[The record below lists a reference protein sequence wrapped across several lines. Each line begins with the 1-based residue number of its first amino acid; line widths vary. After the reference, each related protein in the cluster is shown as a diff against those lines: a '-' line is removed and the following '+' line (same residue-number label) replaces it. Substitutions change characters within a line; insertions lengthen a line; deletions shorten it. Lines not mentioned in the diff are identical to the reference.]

1 MAVKDQAQ
9 FTAPKNPTRI
19 TKPTRRCCSLLCLLG
34 TLLTITTLIIIL
46 ILTVFKVKNPIMT
59 INKIQLGTGKTSC
72 LDFVPGS
79 NITMTIDASVKNPNV
94 GGYNFSNT
102 TSSIFYDGIMVGR
115 AYGPP
120 GRVPA
125 RRSIRMN
132 IRVEIVAASLLNA
145 PNLITD
151 LGSGVFTMDSYTR
164 TPGIVKLIVV
174 KKSVVVEMNCTV
186 TFNITSQEIRHQQC
200 KSRVDFF

>member
-9 FTAPKNPTRI
+9 SIAPENPTRI

-46 ILTVFKVKNPIMT
+46 IFTVFKVKNPIMT
-59 INKIQLGTGKTSC
+59 LNKIQLRTGKASG

-79 NITMTIDASVKNPNV
+79 NITMTVDATVKNPNM
-94 GGYNFSNT
+94 GAFNFSNT
-102 TSSIFYDGIMVGR
+102 TSSIFYDGVMVGR
-115 AYGPP
+115 AHGPP
-120 GRVPA
+120 GRAPA

-132 IRVEIVAASLLNA
+132 ITAEIIAASLVKA
-145 PNLITD
+145 PNLISD

-164 TPGIVKLIVV
+164 APGIVKLIVV

-186 TFNITSQEIRHQQC
+186 TFNITSQEIQHQQC
-200 KSRVDFF
+200 KSHVHF